1 MSTKTSTPLERGE
14 QTKLE
19 ALYRDLDFFLT
30 EPMLQFDDS
39 EAIHAGGIRKELG
52 RLKAQICRVEKALA
66 GLPSDASLDQVSEVL
81 EQKGI
86 IHCGRTSGID

>member
-1 MSTKTSTPLERGE
+1 MTTKTFTLLENEE

-19 ALYRDLDFFLT
+19 ALYRDLDLFLT

-39 EAIHAGGIRKELG
+39 EAIDAGGIGKELG
-52 RLKAQICRVEKALA
+52 RLKAQICRVEKVLA
-66 GLPSDASLDQVSEVL
+66 GLPSHASLDQVSEAL

-86 IHCGRTSGID
+86 VYCGRTSGID